1 MPPVVNSNIAIDS
14 FPTLPI
20 SLGIVA
26 LFEQIYDGKPILT
39 VFSNIGEDFTI
50 LLFQWSVW
58 CEKCVAA
65 RHTVQYSAISLDQ
78 VLKVH
83 VSFFIVSYSFIL
95 HTPFNPAKPIS

>member
-1 MPPVVNSNIAIDS
+1 LFPENGIASDAYEKIRETYMPPVVNSNIAIDS

-50 LLFQWSVW
+50 LLFQ
-58 CEKCVAA
+58 
-65 RHTVQYSAISLDQ
+65 
-78 VLKVH
+78 
-83 VSFFIVSYSFIL
+83 
-95 HTPFNPAKPIS
+95 